1 MTFALTAE
9 QEDLRAKARDL
20 AERVVAPRA
29 AEVDR
34 TESYP
39 WDNVKALT
47 EAGFMGMTVPREYGG
62 PGRSFLD
69 VTLVIEEMSAQ
80 CGVTGRIA
88 VEGNMGAISAIMQ
101 YGTEAQKDDAAE
113 RVLSDAKPESIL
125 NEPTATAG

>member
-69 VTLVIEEMSAQ
+69 VTLVIEELSAQ
-80 CGVTGRIA
+80 CGVTWRIA
-88 VEGNMGAISAIMQ
+88 GGGNLGGIMAVQQGGTEGN
-101 YGTEAQKDDAAE
+101 EE
-113 RVLSDAKPESIL
+113 VR
-125 NEPTATAG
+125 

>member
-69 VTLVIEEMSAQ
+69 VRSEEHTSELQSLMRISYAVFCLKKNTTPSA
-80 CGVTGRIA
+80 
-88 VEGNMGAISAIMQ
+88 
-101 YGTEAQKDDAAE
+101 YY
-113 RVLSDAKPESIL
+113 
-125 NEPTATAG
+125 